1 MSATTST
8 NVEQLYADIVQD
20 LVPYYMDAVLLPNQ
34 QIILNSLNVSG
45 STGDQVRFPLMNT
58 YDNAVTITEGTSI
71 IGTAGAESNL
81 IPTAANV
88 TFDKRGLGVDVT
100 EESLEDG
107 GFDMVR
113 NGVLSRLS
121 GGIAQATDV
130 AGLATCKSEFV
141 NNDGVVGANATVN
154 ASLIAN
160 FIMSPEALAYAAKR
174 EPVVKVW
181 YNPNKDV
188 HEFRATVR
196 NGFTALR
203 GQTSSP
209 TTPFGR
215 RIHSASLG
223 SGLDEAN
230 VQAIATSVANL
241 RSVNAPVGSDGMYIG
256 LIDPAFELAIN
267 KQIAG
272 VGGTTISSLSDLG
285 NNALRNAALAMVA
298 GATLYR
304 SNNLPNAS

>member
-1 MSATTST
+1 MSETTST

-58 YDNAVTITEGTSI
+58 YDTAVSITEGASI
-71 IGTAGAESNL
+71 IGTPGAESNL

-88 TFDKRGLGVDVT
+88 TFTKRGLGVDVT

-107 GFDMVR
+107 GLDAVR
-113 NGVLSRLS
+113 NGVLTRLS

-130 AGLATCKSEFV
+130 AGLLQAKTSFTS
-141 NNDGVVGANATVN
+141 NDGVTGANAAFTQSFV
-154 ASLIAN
+154 
-160 FIMSPEALAYAAKR
+160 MSPEAMAYAAKR

-181 YNPNKDV
+181 YNPNKDA

-203 GQTSSP
+203 GN
-209 TTPFGR
+209 FGR
-215 RIHSASLG
+215 TIISNALG
-223 SGLDEAN
+223 GAQAEAN
-230 VQAIATSVANL
+230 IEAIATSVANL
-241 RSVNAPVGSDGMYIG
+241 RAVNAPVGADGMYIG
-256 LIDPAFELAIN
+256 LIDPGLELAIN

>member
-58 YDNAVTITEGTSI
+58 YDNAVSITEGTSI

-81 IPTAANV
+81 IPTAVNV
-88 TFDKRGLGVDVT
+88 TFTKRGLGVDVT

-121 GGIAQATDV
+121 GGIATATDV
-130 AGLATCKSEFV
+130 AGLAQCKTSFT
-141 NNDGVVGANATVN
+141 NNDGVAGAANVN
-154 ASLIAN
+154 FTEN
-160 FIMSPEALAYAAKR
+160 FVISPEALAYAAKR

-181 YNPNKDV
+181 YNPNKDL

-203 GQTSSP
+203 P
-209 TTPFGR
+209 EFGR
-215 RIHSASLG
+215 KIRSASLG
-223 SGLDEAN
+223 GN
-230 VQAIATSVANL
+230 QFSVAASKANIESIAKSVAHL
-241 RSVNAPVGSDGMYIG
+241 RSASAPVGSDGMYIG
-256 LIDPAFELAIN
+256 LLDSGLELSIN
-267 KQIAG
+267 QQIAQAG
-272 VGGTTISSLSDLG
+272 ATTISSLSDLG

>member
-58 YDNAVTITEGTSI
+58 YDNAVSITEGTSI

-88 TFDKRGLGVDVT
+88 TFTKRGLGVDVT

-121 GGIAQATDV
+121 GGIATATDV
-130 AGLATCKSEFV
+130 AGLAQCKTSFT
-141 NNDGVVGANATVN
+141 NNDGVAGAANVN
-154 ASLIAN
+154 FTEN
-160 FIMSPEALAYAAKR
+160 FVISPEALAYAAKR

-181 YNPNKDV
+181 YNPNKDL

-203 GQTSSP
+203 P
-209 TTPFGR
+209 EFGR
-215 RIHSASLG
+215 KIRSASLG
-223 SGLDEAN
+223 GN
-230 VQAIATSVANL
+230 QFSVAASKANIESIAKSVAHL
-241 RSVNAPVGSDGMYIG
+241 RSASAPVGSDGMYIG
-256 LIDPAFELAIN
+256 LLDSGLELSIN
-267 KQIAG
+267 QQIAQAG
-272 VGGTTISSLSDLG
+272 ATTISSLSDLG

>member
-58 YDNAVTITEGTSI
+58 YDNAVSIPEGDPIIT
-71 IGTAGAESNL
+71 TAGAESNL
-81 IPTAANV
+81 IPQAANV
-88 TFDKRGLGVDVT
+88 TFTKRGLGVDVT

-121 GGIAQATDV
+121 GGIAQSTDI
-130 AGLATCKSEFV
+130 AGLTQCKTSFTG
-141 NNDGVVGANATVN
+141 NDGVIGANATVN
-154 ASLIAN
+154 AALIAN
-160 FIMSPEALAYAAKR
+160 FVMSPEALAYAAKR

-181 YNPNKDV
+181 YNPNKDT

-203 GQTSSP
+203 GN
-209 TTPFGR
+209 FGR
-215 RIHSASLG
+215 TIHSASLG
-223 SGLDEAN
+223 SGYDTAN
-230 VQAIATSVANL
+230 IEAIASSVANL

-272 VGGTTISSLSDLG
+272 VGGTTVSSLSDLG
-285 NNALRNAALAMVA
+285 NNALRNAALAMVS
-298 GATLYR
+298 GTTLYR
-304 SNNLPNAS
+304 SNNLPTVA